1 MAKRPKKPEEGGAGF
16 LTTYADIV
24 TLLMAFFVLL
34 FAISSVDQVKFLALL
49 KGLEED
55 FGNTSY
61 QNFVLE
67 GAPSIFGAN
76 QPAGSLIPSVGGP
89 ISIIPIPDA
98 TELEQIQ
105 TATFEG
111 VSASVVNPDG
121 SPPNV
126 EPAVN
131 VLDLTGLLEVQ
142 GLLLE
147 AAGSL
152 GLDDAVTTEFRERGL
167 VVALSTDDLLFQSGS
182 AVLEDGLGKEL
193 IAVLAAV
200 IAKFDNPVF
209 VEGHTDNV
217 PLHREGYDNWNLSSD
232 RAAEVVKIFAGEFG
246 IDGARLSSAGRAYF
260 HPLAP
265 NDSDENRALNRRVE
279 LVIGLN
285 PEDISFVVGDRGDL
299 SASAPDET
307 NIDVAT
313 PVSDRAG
320 SGPS

>member
-1 MAKRPKKPEEGGAGF
+1 MAKSKKKPEEGGAGF

-61 QNFVLE
+61 QNYLIE
-67 GAPSIFGAN
+67 GGPSIFGAN
-76 QPAGSLIPSVGGP
+76 QPSGSLIPSVGGP

-98 TELEQIQ
+98 TELQQIQ
-105 TATFEG
+105 MATLEVDDLPRNQEG
-111 VSASVVNPDG
+111 SSANP
-121 SPPNV
+121 
-126 EPAVN
+126 EFAVN
-131 VLDLTGLLEVQ
+131 VLDLTGLLEIQ
-142 GLLLE
+142 SALLE

-167 VVALSTDDLLFQSGS
+167 VVALSTDDLLFRSGS

-193 IAVLAAV
+193 IGALAGV
-200 IAKFDNPVF
+200 IAGFDNPVF

-232 RAAEVVKIFAGEFG
+232 RAAAVVKVFEGEYG
-246 IDGARLSSAGRAYF
+246 IDGARLTSAGRSYF
-260 HPLAP
+260 YPLAP
-265 NDSDENRALNRRVE
+265 NDSDENRARNRRVE

-285 PEDISFVVGDRGDL
+285 ADDVSFVVNDL
-299 SASAPDET
+299 TDVSETSSEGSAVGSAWVLPDVT
-307 NIDVAT
+307 
-313 PVSDRAG
+313 R

>member
-1 MAKRPKKPEEGGAGF
+1 MAKRTKKPEENGAGF

-61 QNFVLE
+61 QNYVLQ

-76 QPAGSLIPSVGGP
+76 QPAGSLIPAVGGP
-89 ISIIPIPDA
+89 ISIIPIPGA

-105 TATFEG
+105 DASIEVANDAPRNRDG
-111 VSASVVNPDG
+111 QPVSP
-121 SPPNV
+121 
-126 EPAVN
+126 ELAVN
-131 VLDLTGLLEVQ
+131 VLDLTGLLAVQ
-142 GLLLE
+142 QELLE

-152 GLDDAVTTEFRERGL
+152 GLEDAVTTEFRERGL
-167 VVALSTDDLLFQSGS
+167 VVALSTDDLLFRSGS
-182 AVLEDGLGKEL
+182 AVLEEGLGKEL
-193 IAVLAAV
+193 IGVLASVLAE
-200 IAKFDNPVF
+200 FDNPVF

-232 RAAEVVKIFAGEFG
+232 RAIAVVKLFEGEYG
-246 IDGARLSSAGRAYF
+246 IDGTRLSSAGRSYF
-260 HPLAP
+260 FPLAP

-285 PEDISFVVGDRGDL
+285 ADDISFVVDDFAEIPSDGSG
-299 SASAPDET
+299 
-307 NIDVAT
+307 IDVPDPGPDISRST
-313 PVSDRAG
+313 PN
-320 SGPS
+320 